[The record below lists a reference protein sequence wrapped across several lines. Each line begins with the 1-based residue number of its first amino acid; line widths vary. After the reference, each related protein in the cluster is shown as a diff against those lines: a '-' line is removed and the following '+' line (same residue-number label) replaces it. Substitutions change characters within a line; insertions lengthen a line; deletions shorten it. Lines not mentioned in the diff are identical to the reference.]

1 MAEEGK
7 TTEAPKSP
15 STQKNKLLRSVGNKV
30 RKAGEW
36 INEGF
41 QDPPGYKPPEPLT
54 LGSVGKAIDWVL
66 GSKES
71 TAASKNFLE
80 RWRGRMHAVPGRFN
94 ALLNTVEANSKEKGS
109 GGLGLREGLTS
120 LTLTSSMTAFL
131 AASGETGMAIATGLA
146 SGGLGVLLLPSVGV
160 KIRQRLRERKK

>member
-7 TTEAPKSP
+7 IAEAQKSP
-15 STQKNKLLRSVGNKV
+15 STQKSKLLRSVGNKV

-54 LGSVGKAIDWVL
+54 LGSVGKAIDWGL

-80 RWRGRMHAVPGRFN
+80 RWRGRMHAVPGRLD
-94 ALLNTVEANSKEKGS
+94 ALLNNFEISSKDSGLGVNSAFLSMNSMLLANSIS
-109 GGLGLREGLTS
+109 
-120 LTLTSSMTAFL
+120 
-131 AASGETGMAIATGLA
+131 SGETGMAIVNGLT
-146 SGGLGVLLLPSVGV
+146 SGIYGLLVSGDVAV
-160 KIRQRLRERKK
+160 KIRQKLRKGKA